1 MLLMLASLSF
11 GLAGCDND
19 GDLSAESVFDAE
31 DQRYHD
37 PFDDWIDLNYT
48 APYNIRL
55 KYHMEDIE
63 SDYLYTLAPASYEN
77 SVKVAH
83 IFKYAWLEAYDEVC
97 GVDFT
102 RTYVPKV
109 MQLIGSPAYAQNG
122 TVMMGQA
129 EGGLKI
135 TLYAVN
141 QLQLNHTF
149 LDIYFHTIHHEFAH
163 ILHQTKSYDPDY
175 EKLSEGKYI
184 SGDWYLYTDDYAL
197 RQGFVSAYSM
207 SEPREDIAE
216 LTAEYVTHSADYWQ
230 QLMANA
236 GSAGSAIIG
245 MKLDIVRSY
254 MLSAWNVDIDELRD
268 VIQRR
273 VNDIIAGKVNIETLT
288 PES

>member
-273 VNDIIAGKVNIETLT
+273 VVNIETLT